1 MSETKPEETTE
12 EIEVAEDDNDGLPDI
27 ESLDDVKEL
36 INDGIDKIRD
46 SSMEEIKELGLKG
59 LNRVFG
65 AWRKLADGD

>member
-12 EIEVAEDDNDGLPDI
+12 EIEVAEDGLPDI

-46 SSMEEIKELGLKG
+46 SSMEEIKDLGLKG

-65 AWRKLADGD
+65 AWRKLTDTDDD